1 MTMWKKSAILSQ
13 IIKDWCRDIQ
23 EKVANMSPN
32 AYVVLTPIWAD
43 RSADTS
49 AYNRPISRT
58 LAKRRGRGSPRCIGA
73 TLKVPQDWGIRGLI
87 ETISAVSTL

>member
-1 MTMWKKSAILSQ
+1 MWKKSAILSQ

-23 EKVANMSPN
+23 EKVANMSLN

-58 LAKRRGRGSPRCIGA
+58 LAKRRGQGSPRCIGA
-73 TLKVPQDWGIRGLI
+73 ASKSPPRLGD
-87 ETISAVSTL
+87 

>member
-23 EKVANMSPN
+23 EKVVNMYLN

-43 RSADTS
+43 MSADTS
-49 AYNRPISRT
+49 AY
-58 LAKRRGRGSPRCIGA
+58 IGA
-73 TLKVPQDWGIRGLI
+73 RGLPD
-87 ETISAVSTL
+87 VSGQLQKSPKIGGLGG